1 MISNKNSKK
10 RNYTDNSLD
19 SYNLVMSIRQ
29 GTNWGSKRILD
40 YIITKG
46 FCTSLG
52 SIEGWIY
59 GGKKPF
65 SIKNVNQIKES
76 SKNLTSEKAYI
87 LGTLCGD
94 GYISTGY
101 RLGLKVADKDF
112 AEYFKGCLERI
123 YGAPCSISER
133 IIKPTNFCN
142 HPKNMYVASLVSKLT
157 VEDLQE
163 NNKYSFKTK
172 EWRVPEIIKSS
183 SKEIQASFI
192 KGFADSEGCVKF
204 RKGRGEVTMWS
215 INKDGLNE
223 IHEMLTNTF
232 GLRVS
237 FGLRRSDN
245 PIYYLGISNYDSL
258 NLFCEDIGF
267 TIKRKQDLLKQLVG
281 SYKRKGLKKH
291 SSEIKHLAIEL
302 LSSGLNHYQIAKLLN
317 ISPTNVYDWEKK
329 VQLECYL

>member
-133 IIKPTNFCN
+133 IIK
-142 HPKNMYVASLVSKLT
+142 KMRYVGETGQGIEVLKDEQYGFKIRVCDYRVLVDI
-157 VEDLQE
+157 V
-163 NNKYSFKTK
+163 NNPNT
-172 EWRVPEIIKSS
+172 IIVRYVDK
-183 SKEIQASFI
+183 
-192 KGFADSEGCVKF
+192 
-204 RKGRGEVTMWS
+204 RGR
-215 INKDGLNE
+215 I
-223 IHEMLTNTF
+223 
-232 GLRVS
+232 
-237 FGLRRSDN
+237 
-245 PIYYLGISNYDSL
+245 
-258 NLFCEDIGF
+258 
-267 TIKRKQDLLKQLVG
+267 
-281 SYKRKGLKKH
+281 YKRLF
-291 SSEIKHLAIEL
+291 
-302 LSSGLNHYQIAKLLN
+302 LNF
-317 ISPTNVYDWEKK
+317 
-329 VQLECYL
+329 